1 MNMPDVVKAFFEADR
16 RNGPDLVART
26 FAVDVVVVDEG
37 AFHQGG
43 AAVRDWWAEAKRKTQ
58 YIAEPLDAT
67 VDGDR
72 SFVRAKVS
80 GQFPGSPVTLSYTFA
95 ITNDKIAK
103 VEIR

>member
-16 RNGPDLVART
+16 RNDPDSVAKT
-26 FAVDVVVVDEG
+26 FTVDAVVVDEG
-37 AFHQGG
+37 GFHQGG
-43 AAVRDWWAEAKRKTQ
+43 AAIRDWWVEAKRKTQ
-58 YIAEPLDAT
+58 YVAEPLDAT
-67 VDGDR
+67 VNGNR

-95 ITNDKIAK
+95 ITTDKIAK

>member
-1 MNMPDVVKAFFEADR
+1 MNIPDVAKAFFEADR
-16 RNGPDLVART
+16 RNDAGSVART
-26 FAVDVVVVDEG
+26 FAVDAVVVDEG

-43 AAVRDWWAEAKRKTQ
+43 AAIRDWWAEAKRKTQ
-58 YIAEPLDAT
+58 YVAEPLDAT
-67 VDGDR
+67 VNGNR

-80 GQFPGSPVTLSYTFA
+80 GRFPGSPVTLSYTFA